1 MSYTFP
7 SCVPVDF
14 PASDANSAH
23 SPPSGILRPLRSF
36 RHWGNSPQP
45 TVPQNHA
52 SPLVAPRKPRVAGFH
67 PRWGTTRPARTEAGS
82 GHTGPSLAE
91 RKENDP
97 ARKAVASA
105 DGAYAS
111 VWLLIRL
118 TVSSKTSSGER
129 CEKRAGERPGVAGA
143 SPAGSPRPAEPVVP
157 GFFPGVNFPIF
168 RGRFGGLGVTTGV
181 RKRKFPGGKPFFRVS
196 PPGSTKG

>member
-1 MSYTFP
+1 M
-7 SCVPVDF
+7 
-14 PASDANSAH
+14 
-23 SPPSGILRPLRSF
+23 
-36 RHWGNSPQP
+36 
-45 TVPQNHA
+45 
-52 SPLVAPRKPRVAGFH
+52 AGFH

-111 VWLLIRL
+111 VRL
-118 TVSSKTSSGER
+118 PIKHMVSQKPAVVR
-129 CEKRAGERPGVAGA
+129 GVKNKQVKG
-143 SPAGSPRPAEPVVP
+143 PGSPTGVPCGSLRPAEPVVE
-157 GFFPGVNFPIF
+157 GFFLGVNFHVF
-168 RGRFGGLGVTTGV
+168 RGRFWGLGVTDGV
-181 RKRKFPGGKPFFRVS
+181 RKRKFPGGKQFLRVS